1 MTNGYIDI
9 KNTDM
14 MLIMG
19 GNPAENHPCGFKW
32 AIEAK
37 KVRNAKMIVVDPRFT
52 RTAAT
57 ADLFLQIRAGAD
69 IAFLGGMI
77 RYAIENHRLA
87 KDYLVNYTNAAFIVK
102 EGFKLPEDGLYSGF
116 NAATQVYDKSTWNY
130 EQGGNVG
137 GSAEAGAATGVVTAD
152 AAAPAG
158 GAGAAVPAAATASG
172 PAQAGAP
179 AKAGAATPAAAAG
192 QPAAAAAAKPAAASA
207 AAPAAA
213 AKPAAAGA
221 ATPAVGAAKPAAAA
235 PAAAA
240 GAPPPASLPPNVAYD
255 LSLTHPRCVF
265 QLLKRQYSR
274 YTPEMVE
281 RVTGIPK
288 DEFLKAADLFTSV
301 RKDGDMKKVA
311 TIIYAV
317 GWTQHTFGSQ
327 IIRTA
332 AMLQLMLGNVGRAGG
347 GVNALRGHS
356 NIQGAT
362 DMAGIFDNL
371 PGYLKV
377 PIPADTD
384 FAAYAKRIT
393 PAAAKPSEWDSF
405 NYWSN
410 TPKFAVSLL
419 KSMYGDAAKK
429 ENDWAFSYLPKVDRN
444 YSWTNIWDSMYKGSV
459 KGMFAFGMNG
469 VAIGPDSQKNIE
481 ALAKADWLVVGEIY
495 PDETSEFWNAPGTTA
510 EDQKKINT
518 TVYRLPCA
526 GFAEKD
532 GSMTNSSRW
541 LQWKNVALPPPGQAR
556 LDQDILAQIFLKVRE
571 LYKKEGG
578 KFPDPILNLAWPY
591 TDPLHPALAEV
602 AKEINGKALADLE
615 DPKTKQQIKASQQL
629 PGFAWLKDDGTT
641 ACGNWIYCGSWTE
654 AGSQVARR
662 GTEDPSGLGIY
673 PNWGWSWPANRRV
686 LYNRAS
692 CDSAGKPWDPARRQ
706 VWWSEAAQ
714 KWVGNDVPD
723 FKVDSNPKDH
733 MGPFIMNAEG
743 VGRLFAPLALF
754 ADGPFPEHY
763 EPIESPVANAFHPE
777 QSNNPVVKK
786 FTSAADKYA
795 KTGGEFNVICTTY
808 RLTEHYHYW
817 TKNNPMNVQLIPEP
831 FVEIPVELA
840 ADLGIKGGDK
850 VKVTSIRSD
859 YVAKAFVTRRIK
871 PMTIDGKKIYQI
883 GIPIHQG
890 FRGIAEDEG
899 ENARTLVNRLSPTVF
914 DPNAYTPEFKG
925 FLVKIEKA

>member
-1 MTNGYIDI
+1 MTNGYTDI

-37 KVRNAKMIVVDPRFT
+37 RIRNAKMIVVDPRFT

-69 IAFLGGMI
+69 IAFLGGLI
-77 RYAIENHRLA
+77 RYAIENGRLA
-87 KDYLVNYTNAAFIVK
+87 REYLLHYTNAAFLIK
-102 EGFKLPEDGLYSGF
+102 EGFKLPEDGLFSGF
-116 NAATQVYDKSTWNY
+116 DPATQKYDNSTWNY
-130 EQGGNVG
+130 EGAGEGGG
-137 GSAEAGAATGVVTAD
+137 DAKHATEATYPNP
-152 AAAPAG
+152 APA
-158 GAGAAVPAAATASG
+158 T
-172 PAQAGAP
+172 
-179 AKAGAATPAAAAG
+179 
-192 QPAAAAAAKPAAASA
+192 
-207 AAPAAA
+207 
-213 AKPAAAGA
+213 
-221 ATPAVGAAKPAAAA
+221 
-235 PAAAA
+235 
-240 GAPPPASLPPNVAYD
+240 LPPNVAYD
-255 LSLTHPRCVF
+255 LTLQHPRCVF
-265 QLLKRQYSR
+265 QLLRKQYSR

-281 RVTGIPK
+281 RVTGIPR
-288 DEFLKAADLFTSV
+288 DQFLKAADLFTSV
-301 RKDGDMKKVA
+301 RKNGDMKKAA

-332 AMLQLMLGNVGRAGG
+332 AILQLLLGNVGRAGG

-377 PIPADTD
+377 PTPEDKD

-393 PAAAKPSEWDSF
+393 PAAAKPSEWDSY

-410 TPKFAVSLL
+410 TPKFAVSFL
-419 KSMYGDAAKK
+419 KSMYGDAATQ
-429 ENDWAFSYLPKVDRN
+429 ENDWAFDFLPKVDRN
-444 YSWTNIWDSMYKGSV
+444 YSWTHIWNDMYNGTV
-459 KGMFAFGMNG
+459 KGMLAFGMNG
-469 VAIGPDSQKNIE
+469 VAIGPDSQKNIA
-481 ALAKADWLVVGEIY
+481 ALKKADWLVVGEIY
-495 PDETSEFWNAPGTTA
+495 PDETSEFWMSPGITK
-510 EDQKKINT
+510 EDMQKIQT

-541 LQWKNVALPPPGQAR
+541 LQWKNAALPPPGQAR
-556 LDQDILAQIFLKVRE
+556 LDQDILAQIFLRVRE
-571 LYKKEGG
+571 LYLQEGG
-578 KFPDPILNLAWPY
+578 KLPGPILSLAWPY

-602 AKEINGKALADLE
+602 AREINGKALADLE
-615 DPKTKQQIKASQQL
+615 DPKTGQQIKAGQQL
-629 PGFAWLKDDGTT
+629 PGFSWLKDDGTT
-641 ACGNWIYCGSWTE
+641 SCGNWIYSGSWTE
-654 AGSQVARR
+654 AGPQLARR
-662 GTEDPSGLGIY
+662 GTEDPSGLGLH
-673 PNWGWSWPANRRV
+673 PGWGWSWPANRRV

-692 CDSAGKPWDPARRQ
+692 CDLAGRPWDPERRQ
-706 VWWSEAAQ
+706 VWWSEAAG

-723 FKVDSNPKDH
+723 FKVDSHPEEH
-733 MGPFIMNAEG
+733 LGPFIMNAEG
-743 VGRLFAPLALF
+743 VGRIFAPLALF

-763 EPIESPVANAFHPE
+763 EPIESPVKNPFHPQ

-786 FTSAADKYA
+786 LHTPADKYA
-795 KTGGEFNVICTTY
+795 ATGGELDVICTTY

-817 TKNNPMNVQLIPEP
+817 TKNNPVNVQLVPEP

-840 ADLGIKGGDK
+840 SALGVQGGDR
-850 VKVTSIRSD
+850 VRVTSARSD

-871 PMTIDGKKIYQI
+871 PMTIDGRMIYQI

-890 FRGIAEDEG
+890 YRGIAEDEG
-899 ENARTLVNRLSPTVF
+899 RNERTLVNRLSPTVF

-925 FLVKIEKA
+925 FLVKIAKA